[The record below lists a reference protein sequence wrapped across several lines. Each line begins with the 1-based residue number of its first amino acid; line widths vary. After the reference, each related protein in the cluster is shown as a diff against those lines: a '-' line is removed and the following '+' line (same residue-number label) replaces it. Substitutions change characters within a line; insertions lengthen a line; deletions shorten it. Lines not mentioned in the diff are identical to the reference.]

1 MQYKYSL
8 PENKS
13 FETDDILGFAYSN
26 AGDNPNIEAMHIIAD
41 GHSGKATTGDYDR
54 VYLVLVG
61 EGEFTVTGETFSVT
75 KDDVVVLPKNTNY
88 EYRGS
93 MELFEVNAPA
103 YPVENNG
110 Q

>member
-8 PENKS
+8 PEKKS
-13 FETDDILGFAYSN
+13 FETEDILGFAYSDAN
-26 AGDNPNIEAMHIIAD
+26 NNPNVEAMRIIAD

-54 VYLVLVG
+54 VYLVLFG
-61 EGEFTVTGETFSVT
+61 EGEFTVGEETFSVV

-110 Q
+110 